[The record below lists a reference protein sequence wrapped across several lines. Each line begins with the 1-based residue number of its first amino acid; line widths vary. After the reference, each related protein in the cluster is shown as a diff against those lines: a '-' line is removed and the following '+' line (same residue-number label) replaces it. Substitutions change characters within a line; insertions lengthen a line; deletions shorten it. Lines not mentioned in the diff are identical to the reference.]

1 MMSNLGWYQVVTTMA
16 KKVHGPVNLGLIVLG
31 TGAAVGTG
39 ATLGTQYLIK
49 KVKLKD
55 LERQKSVIYNVYKDS
70 ISKEG
75 LSFKKNDQFKI
86 LEIDGDAGLIE
97 IIGDDNNPY
106 FVSLKYLASISDY
119 EK

>member
-1 MMSNLGWYQVVTTMA
+1 MSNLGWYQVVTTMA
-16 KKVHGPVNLGLIVLG
+16 KKVNGPVNLGLIVLG
-31 TGAAVGTG
+31 TGAAVGIG
-39 ATLGTQYLIK
+39 ATLGAQYVIK

-97 IIGDDNNPY
+97 KIGDDNNPY